1 MSLRAS
7 TIFIYSIQHILETY
21 TSSIPRNRNSGGGD
35 QIIKTST
42 DNPVIMVF
50 KIVMIDMLQKIQE
63 EN

>member
-7 TIFIYSIQHILETY
+7 IIFIYSIQRRLETY
-21 TSSIPRNRNSGGGD
+21 TSSIPRNRNRGGGGN

-50 KIVMIDMLQKIQE
+50 KIVMTDMLKKIQE
-63 EN
+63 N